1 MDVNGF
7 RPISRDIFFTLFT
20 LKDRGIEC
28 LGTNSPQPK
37 LAFATL
43 ATSHPLALTVQPT
56 FIQSQNKL
64 LGVNS
69 AGCQVRST
77 LEPAARK
84 TPIV

>member
-7 RPISRDIFFTLFT
+7 QPGWRDIFFTLFIEGQ
-20 LKDRGIEC
+20 GIEC

-69 AGCQVRST
+69 AGCQVRSA
-77 LEPAARK
+77 LEPATRK